1 MAIIPRNTWLISLAQ
16 TPYAGRRGGL
26 GGQGG
31 RVSASPGRQGDRRR
45 DRADRQHRHPRLIA
59 TEMVASMPEKALT
72 KVTSQVPAGPLAHR
86 DRAARVVH
94 CLAADAS

>member
-1 MAIIPRNTWLISLAQ
+1 
-16 TPYAGRRGGL
+16 
-26 GGQGG
+26 
-31 RVSASPGRQGDRRR
+31 
-45 DRADRQHRHPRLIA
+45 
-59 TEMVASMPEKALT
+59 MVASMPEKALT